1 MEINAYFENIEDV
14 IIEDIKT
21 SKKQLLIATAWF
33 TNKKIFDPII
43 DKLINC
49 DDFAVKL
56 IVIMTKDRKALAVVK
71 DEQGRI
77 VPAINNLNTNAVNYT
92 DAINKQL
99 LRTRRMAISPYDQFP
114 TMARD

>member
-56 IVIMTKDRKALAVVK
+56 IVINDKRQKS
-71 DEQGRI
+71 
-77 VPAINNLNTNAVNYT
+77 
-92 DAINKQL
+92 
-99 LRTRRMAISPYDQFP
+99 ISGS
-114 TMARD
+114 

>member
-33 TNKKIFDPII
+33 TNKKIFDAII

-56 IVIMTKDRKALAVVK
+56 IVINDN
-71 DEQGRI
+71 
-77 VPAINNLNTNAVNYT
+77 INNRIGGLDFQKIVSAGGNLYFAEKTSQCT
-92 DAINKQL
+92 TSI
-99 LRTRRMAISPYDQFP
+99 
-114 TMARD
+114 